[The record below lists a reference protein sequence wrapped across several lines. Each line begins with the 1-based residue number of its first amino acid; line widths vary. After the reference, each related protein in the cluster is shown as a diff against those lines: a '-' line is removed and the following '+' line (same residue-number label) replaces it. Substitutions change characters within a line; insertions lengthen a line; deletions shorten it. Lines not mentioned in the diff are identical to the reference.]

1 MGKYANQRKRM
12 SCVRKMCVC
21 VWVICH
27 QTWLAGIFVLEMINA
42 GFPPPSLDYRC
53 FVTCEKHSRS
63 GGCRWLCPFTCT
75 FLTISSWAFPNG
87 SVLLKENCL
96 NADVVEQIYKRNPIL
111 RHTHRPLHSP
121 LLPLPYGDINLN
133 RESRIP
139 PGPGTLCCGFP
150 VNSLAL
156 SY

>member
-1 MGKYANQRKRM
+1 MENILVQEDADG
-12 SCVRKMCVC
+12 
-21 VWVICH
+21 
-27 QTWLAGIFVLEMINA
+27 FVL
-42 GFPPPSLDYRC
+42 LHVR
-53 FVTCEKHSRS
+53 
-63 GGCRWLCPFTCT
+63 T
-75 FLTISSWAFPNG
+75 FLTISLWAFANG

-139 PGPGTLCCGFP
+139 PGPGALCFGFP
-150 VNSLAL
+150 VSSLAL